1 MTITNGST
9 GGRSELAEALWSF
22 RRELAMVGVFS
33 MVTNLLM
40 LSPTLYML
48 QVYDRVLVSRNELT
62 LLAVSLITLFL
73 FGVMAFSEWM
83 RTRVLVRSGLRL
95 DAMLSTRVFNAS
107 FDATL
112 SQSGSAVPRAFNDLI
127 QIRQFLTGQ
136 GIFAF
141 FDAPWAPIYI
151 AVLFFLHP
159 VLGWASIV
167 FALVQAALAWF
178 GHRRT
183 VEPTE
188 VAAKVGMESSAYLQG
203 KLRNAEALESMGMVD
218 NLLPHWL
225 RRHRKAVSMQSQA
238 SSLTHRITAVSK
250 FIRYTQQSFALGV
263 GALLVID
270 GQLTPGAMIAAN
282 VLMTR
287 ALAPIDMLVS
297 TWKGYVV
304 AKGAYGRLEALLQEY
319 PERDA
324 ALSRVAPRGS
334 LKLRNLVATAPGRP
348 TPILKGIDLLIEPGT
363 VQVVLG
369 PSGSGKS
376 TLARAMIG
384 IWPYVAGEVRLDDL
398 PIDSWDRSELGPYIG
413 YLPQDIELFEGTIA
427 DNIARFGEVD
437 PGKVI
442 AAAQA
447 AGLHEM
453 ILRFPKGYDTEMG
466 EAGSLL
472 SGGQRQRIALARAMY
487 GNPVFVV
494 LDEPNANLDD
504 VGEAALVRAVL
515 AMKQSGATVVL
526 VTHRPGIVGVADR
539 LLVLRDGLVQ
549 AEGPRDA
556 VLQALRVGQP
566 ASPPSG
572 ALPAAHPA

>member
-1 MTITNGST
+1 
-9 GGRSELAEALWSF
+9 
-22 RRELAMVGVFS
+22 MVGVFS

-188 VAAKVGMESSAYLQG
+188 VAAKAGMESSAYLQG

-539 LLVLRDGLVQ
+539 LLVLRDGLVH
-549 AEGPRDA
+549 AEGPRDE
-556 VLQALRVGQP
+556 VLQALRADRP

>member
-1 MTITNGST
+1 
-9 GGRSELAEALWSF
+9 
-22 RRELAMVGVFS
+22 MVGVFS

-188 VAAKVGMESSAYLQG
+188 VAAKAGMESSAYLQG